1 MARKSGPTIS
11 QEELYPLA
19 DEPGRE
25 EAHDARLLDLDVEQE
40 PPFLRVQK
48 RVSVRRG
55 SLPKKTVTR
64 LTWAAVA
71 LGIVF
76 VCGITVAALYH
87 YGERSWRFRVESSD
101 DIDISGLQNVT
112 RAQVM
117 EVMGGDIGRNIFFV
131 PLAQRKAQLEQIPWV
146 ESASVMR
153 FIPNRLKV
161 EIHERTPVAF
171 ARVGSRILLTDAVG
185 TLMELPGRK
194 KYSFPV
200 IVGMNSGEPPSTRA
214 ARMKIYND
222 VVSQLDSGGAR
233 YSQELSEIDLSDP
246 DDVKVTGQ
254 QSRRRSAGPSRIFQ
268 LPGALQD
275 LRHPRAGVAAAVR
288 QTGIGGLALRPA
300 DHRQSGFA
308 GSDEAAA
315 AFRRSSQKG
324 HGGGGEAGGADHAH
338 QLPSPRPSPALTAK
352 PVAHP
357 WRSRL
362 HQGPR
367 GQRKDRQR
375 RTSQRHASAQRETW
389 SKARAKAKHAA
400 ARKNRAAKAKTAP
413 KSVAAVKASGET
425 EPGNCQGR
433 NTIGMANQHEHLLT
447 AIDVGSAKT
456 CALVAEITD
465 NGLRYRGHGVAES
478 RGSRKGV
485 IVDLDKAVSSIQ
497 KAVEQAE
504 DVAGAPIEHALLGM
518 AGAHARGFNSH
529 GGLSFGARAREIGRE
544 ELRGGGGQGSRHSSS
559 RRSRNSAPAAA
570 GVHSRRSDRGE

>member
-11 QEELYPLA
+11 QEDLYPLA

-76 VCGITVAALYH
+76 VCGIAVAALYH

-112 RAQVM
+112 RSQVM

-171 ARVGSRILLTDAVG
+171 ARVGSRILLTDAGG
-185 TLMELPGRK
+185 TLMELLGRK

-200 IVGMNSGEPPSTRA
+200 IVGMNSGEPPSTRS

-222 VVSQLDSGGAR
+222 VVSQLDSGGAH

-246 DDVKVTGQ
+246 DDVKVTANNHAGEVLVHLGSSHYLERYKIYVTHVQEWQ
-254 QSRRRSAGPSRIFQ
+254 QQFDKLESVDLRYDHQIIVNPDLQGPMKPPPLSAEAARKAMAAGVKPAALITRISSAPRRSP
-268 LPGALQD
+268 
-275 LRHPRAGVAAAVR
+275 
-288 QTGIGGLALRPA
+288 T
-300 DHRQSGFA
+300 
-308 GSDEAAA
+308 
-315 AFRRSSQKG
+315 
-324 HGGGGEAGGADHAH
+324 
-338 QLPSPRPSPALTAK
+338 LTVK
-352 PVAHP
+352 PVATSAAKP
-357 WRSRL
+357 APSRPAASVKAAKAV
-362 HQGPR
+362 H
-367 GQRKDRQR
+367 RKARVRQVR
-375 RTSQRHASAQRETW
+375 AW
-389 SKARAKAKHAA
+389 SKARAKAKPASASKISSARTQAA
-400 ARKNRAAKAKTAP
+400 PTSSAT
-413 KSVAAVKASGET
+413 VKASAKPSPAIAKGE
-425 EPGNCQGR
+425 PQ
-433 NTIGMANQHEHLLT
+433 
-447 AIDVGSAKT
+447 
-456 CALVAEITD
+456 
-465 NGLRYRGHGVAES
+465 
-478 RGSRKGV
+478 
-485 IVDLDKAVSSIQ
+485 
-497 KAVEQAE
+497 
-504 DVAGAPIEHALLGM
+504 
-518 AGAHARGFNSH
+518 
-529 GGLSFGARAREIGRE
+529 
-544 ELRGGGGQGSRHSSS
+544 
-559 RRSRNSAPAAA
+559 
-570 GVHSRRSDRGE
+570 